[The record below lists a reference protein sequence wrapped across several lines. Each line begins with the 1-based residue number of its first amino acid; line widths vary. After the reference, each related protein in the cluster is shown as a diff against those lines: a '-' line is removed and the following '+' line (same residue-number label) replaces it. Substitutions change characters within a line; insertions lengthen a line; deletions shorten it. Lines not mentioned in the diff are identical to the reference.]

1 MSRHVGKWGA
11 NRQSAPTERCNNPN
25 LALSLAQEGQSSVF
39 GGQER
44 RTPTLRE
51 IADRLAQ
58 ADHLATRA
66 SLMRLP
72 SWRGCCALDRPQR
85 QRAASALNPFV
96 TRA

>member
-1 MSRHVGKWGA
+1 MQVGG
-11 NRQSAPTERCNNPN
+11 NRQSASTERCNNPN
-25 LALSLAQEGQSSVF
+25 LALSLAQEGQCSVF
-39 GGQER
+39 AGQER

-58 ADHLATRA
+58 PITSPRRA
-66 SLMRLP
+66 SLMRLR

-85 QRAASALNPFV
+85 QGAASALNPFV